1 MPRALRAL
9 HSRLF
14 AKREIAACASLYHLL
29 QNCGL
34 CVSKL
39 MGIEQVKPVMRT
51 LLGPAV
57 LIVLRCM
64 LEESRGYLDV
74 EISRKVNERVDYKI
88 LHAELQSRMD
98 KENDRASHLE
108 VALSKKEEAL
118 DDAMQ

>member
-51 LLGPAV
+51 LLGGELGAMCPYPCRMMCA
-57 LIVLRCM
+57 
-64 LEESRGYLDV
+64 DV
-74 EISRKVNERVDYKI
+74 NVTVTVC
-88 LHAELQSRMD
+88 A
-98 KENDRASHLE
+98 
-108 VALSKKEEAL
+108 
-118 DDAMQ
+118 DAFV